1 MVAFILVCKSRGP
14 GKSALGGGQIYIA
27 IFKPRVMAFLAGYLD
42 FLLKFIF
49 STLLSF
55 FFNVGGFSPL

>member
-1 MVAFILVCKSRGP
+1 MVAFILVCKSWGP
-14 GKSALGGGQIYIA
+14 GKSALGGGGQIYIA

-55 FFNVGGFSPL
+55 F